1 MSRRSRRKPSS
12 LKRRTHVAEPKRRFF
27 VYCEGTE
34 TEPAYFHHLRECFE
48 NAQVEPIGVGG
59 VARTVAHQAVDRA
72 KDLRLQRRRRGT
84 RTPSYEE
91 SDQVWAVFDQD
102 GHPNIDEVL
111 TMCRDNRVAVARS
124 NPCFELWLILHFENY
139 DKPATPRDVQTHLHV
154 LCPEYHHDDCPSPSF
169 ARLMTG
175 LDAAEER
182 AARQLHLRDREQDPE
197 GNPSSTM
204 GNLTQAI
211 RVAHEES
218 KRR

>member
-1 MSRRSRRKPSS
+1 MSRRSRKRPPS
-12 LKRRTHVAEPKRRFF
+12 LKRRTHVAEPKRHFF
-27 VYCEGTE
+27 VYCEGTA
-34 TEPAYFHHLRECFE
+34 TEPAYFRRVRECFE

-59 VARTVAHQAVDRA
+59 VARTVAQQAVDRA
-72 KDLRLQRRRRGT
+72 RDLRLQRRRRAT
-84 RTPSYEE
+84 RNSSYEE
-91 SDQVWAVFDQD
+91 SDQIWAVFDQD

-124 NPCFELWLILHFENY
+124 NPCFELWLILHFEDY
-139 DKPATPRDVQTHLHV
+139 DRPATPRDVQTRLHA
-154 LCPEYHHDDCPSPSF
+154 LCPEYHHEDSPSPSF
-169 ARLMTG
+169 ARLMTE

-204 GNLTQAI
+204 GSLTQAI